1 MGWHSRSGLSSLGQ
15 EKLLLMSHWLDHTL
29 CPQHQGTNQA
39 VLSQIINGGWQNIPC
54 LGTSTQEQISP
65 CSQQELT
72 FSSTRPG
79 AHGPCSHQELAFSS
93 TRPGAHGQHIVS
105 IFVQAQLQCPCPLS
119 TVGLVPSTNFISIPK
134 HRSSYGPISRGWLG
148 RA

>member
-1 MGWHSRSGLSSLGQ
+1 MGWHSISGLSSLGQ
-15 EKLLLMSHWLDHTL
+15 EKLLLMPHWLDHTL
-29 CPQHQGTNQA
+29 CPQHRGTNQS

-65 CSQQELT
+65 CSQ
-72 FSSTRPG
+72 
-79 AHGPCSHQELAFSS
+79 QELAFSS